1 MQTHLDNVII
11 AKECLTKTFVKLNNY
26 VPNRSSVTLEG
37 AEIAWIKECGPPSLR
52 SSLSG
57 AAQPDS

>member
-1 MQTHLDNVII
+1 M
-11 AKECLTKTFVKLNNY
+11 KLNNY